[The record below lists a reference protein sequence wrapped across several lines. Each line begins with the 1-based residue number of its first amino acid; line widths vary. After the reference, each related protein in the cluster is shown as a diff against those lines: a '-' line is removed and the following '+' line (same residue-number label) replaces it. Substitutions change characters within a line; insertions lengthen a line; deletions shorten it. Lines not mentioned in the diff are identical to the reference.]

1 MSYNYWKETPTQGVF
16 LWMLRNFKNTYF
28 EEHVGTAASNKLQAS
43 SLPVNDSSSPAAT
56 IHHL

>member
-1 MSYNYWKETPTQGVF
+1 MSYNYWKETPTQDIF
-16 LWMLRNFKNTYF
+16 LWMLRNFKNIYF

-43 SLPVNDSSSPAAT
+43 LPVNDSSSPAAT